1 MLITI
6 FSQYIEILIQWIV
19 RVFCLL
25 CGAVVVVAAV
35 VVVVVAGAVV
45 AVVVGRGV
53 VATSDWWIVYWLTS
67 LSQQLIVLYIILIV
81 LYIIYSM
88 SIRFVVFYSFSTPN
102 ARTGV
107 RLSNSW
113 CNLNFWNNRR
123 FFQCKQ
129 SAIINNKNNL
139 LV

>member
-1 MLITI
+1 MYLPTPLGVEAESKKSKGTIIIETKALPIYLVSLFKYFLITI

-35 VVVVVAGAVV
+35 VVVLVAGAVV

-81 LYIIYSM
+81 LYIIFSM
-88 SIRFVVFYSFSTPN
+88 SIRFVVFYSF
-102 ARTGV
+102 
-107 RLSNSW
+107 
-113 CNLNFWNNRR
+113 
-123 FFQCKQ
+123 
-129 SAIINNKNNL
+129 
-139 LV
+139 